1 MRNTG
6 VTGSI
11 FQHDG
16 QNVTNCIDKYQKQV
30 WRDQQQFRR
39 HHQQE
44 IAKMIQDG
52 DLGIAKNVGITILVL
67 IGVTFMLIVLSNL
80 VG

>member
-1 MRNTG
+1 
-6 VTGSI
+6 
-11 FQHDG
+11 
-16 QNVTNCIDKYQKQV
+16 
-30 WRDQQQFRR
+30 
-39 HHQQE
+39 
-44 IAKMIQDG
+44 MIQDG